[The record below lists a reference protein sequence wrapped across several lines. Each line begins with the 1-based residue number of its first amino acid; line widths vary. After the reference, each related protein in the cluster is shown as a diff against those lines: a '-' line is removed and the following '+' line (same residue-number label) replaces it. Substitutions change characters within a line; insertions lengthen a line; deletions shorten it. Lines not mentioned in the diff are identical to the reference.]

1 MFEFI
6 RGKIHKALP
15 GVAIIEAGGIGYRVQ
30 VPLSTSAK
38 IGQAG
43 EVTLLLYHTILPE
56 QGEERL
62 YGFATERERE
72 FFRNLLE
79 VKGIGPSTALQV
91 MCAADIEELINLI
104 VGGDVASLKKFKG
117 IGPKTSERLVTELRD
132 KLAPLA
138 TGPARNTVAASR
150 LPQGQPAT
158 DAVLAL
164 VALGYPQNKSEQAV
178 AKAADALGTSAKSEE
193 LVRRALQLV

>member
-6 RGKIHKALP
+6 RGRIHKALP

-38 IGQAG
+38 IGHAG

-138 TGPARNTVAASR
+138 TGPARNTVAASK
-150 LPQGQPAT
+150 LSQGQPAT

-178 AKAADALGTSAKSEE
+178 AKATDALGANAKPED